1 MRIPINHTTIT
12 PSLQLTM
19 ALQRLAQIA
28 AGAYV
33 LGESNLERQ
42 ARDAYNKLVND
53 YNSQLP
59 SDRPK
64 GFWAQFKDN
73 LTFRDLDTTIA
84 MRLKTLDASD
94 DFEMYKGIFEKM
106 SRNELVPLLNKI
118 IRNEL

>member
-1 MRIPINHTTIT
+1 MRMPINHTTIT
-12 PSLQLTM
+12 PSIQLTM

-53 YNSQLP
+53 YNNQLP

-73 LTFRDLDTTIA
+73 LTFRDLDTTVA
-84 MRLKTLDASD
+84 MRLKTLDSSN
-94 DFEMYKGIFEKM
+94 DFEMYKGMFEKM